1 MGRMACALALALT
14 GLGFAQQ
21 QSPPRASTPSTVTQE
36 RTSERQTAPEQA
48 VQSFEDLTTPDVQ
61 RLIHDGLSS
70 EPALADASVSVKTD
84 DRAIV
89 LMGSVGSDKQHEVA
103 LRIAQSF
110 TGGRQIVDKIK
121 VFRIASE

>member
-1 MGRMACALALALT
+1 MGRMACALVLALT

-21 QSPPRASTPSTVTQE
+21 HSPPLASTPSTVTRE

-61 RLIHDGLSS
+61 QLIHDGLSS

-89 LMGSVGSDKQHEVA
+89 LMGSVGSEKQHEVA
-103 LRIAQSF
+103 LRIAQSC